1 MTLPNFLGIG
11 AQRAGTTWLHAQLR
25 SHPAIYLPPRRKELH
40 FFDRYYDR
48 GIAWYESCFP
58 PSRED
63 SPYRWFGE
71 ITPMYLFDPRVPARI
86 KEHLPRCLF
95 VVILRNPS
103 DRAYSQ
109 YGHHVQNMGENR
121 SFEDFLE
128 QEEEVFARGLY
139 CRQLKRYLALFPV
152 ENFLV
157 LIFEE
162 LMKDPAGAL
171 RYIADFLNLDVEG
184 FDQRLLGN
192 KVNASHQ
199 VRFGKVASA
208 ARRWGE
214 FLRRYDLDWMINAA
228 KALRLQRALGNAGV
242 MPKLDP
248 QIRRRLLERY
258 EPEIRDLEE
267 LLGRDLSL
275 WRRPRSM
282 E

>member
-25 SHPAIYLPPRRKELH
+25 SHPAIYLPTRRKELH

-48 GIAWYESCFP
+48 GAAWYKSCFP
-58 PSRED
+58 PSMED

-152 ENFLV
+152 DNFLV

-162 LMKDPAGAL
+162 VMKDPAEAL
-171 RYIADFLNLDVEG
+171 SRIADFLDLDVEG

-192 KVNASHQ
+192 KMQHIAPGAF
-199 VRFGKVASA
+199 RKGCI
-208 ARRWGE
+208 G
-214 FLRRYDLDWMINAA
+214 
-228 KALRLQRALGNAGV
+228 GT
-242 MPKLDP
+242 P
-248 QIRRRLLERY
+248 
-258 EPEIRDLEE
+258 
-267 LLGRDLSL
+267 LGRIFAEA
-275 WRRPRSM
+275 RSRLDDQCSQGPSPSTGFGQCRSNAQAGPGNPL
-282 E
+282 ETPGTV